1 MHKVLTRLLAIAHE
15 AEVELELEDF
25 NRIADRVPHIADM
38 KPGGRFHMIDLDR
51 IGVAPGGSV
60 RVTNGRGS
68 ITMTVQPSDDLLRG
82 SAWVPFN
89 HEGGPIAELLD
100 CTAPV
105 NDVRIETL

>member
-1 MHKVLTRLLAIAHE
+1 MCSSDLQSPSLAGLSTPSAIH
-15 AEVELELEDF
+15 VHPL
-25 NRIADRVPHIADM
+25 
-38 KPGGRFHMIDLDR
+38 DLDR